1 MNIVS
6 DNSFLAGV
14 LVAFAVVAVV
24 LFVRS
29 LLKSRNGGDALIPV
43 DESPDVRKTV
53 RPRRK
58 RSIVKIIASVVFVG
72 YAANMAYMFFSSS
85 AQPKENDY
93 SPLVTDE
100 YAVTDSGDEQ
110 PTPSY
115 ARSEKP
121 GKPYDYDKR
130 VGKIKREARKSF
142 EEHRRK
148 AETETETYARGGAES
163 AAEEKVYTVVD
174 KMPSFPGGE
183 EAMLEYI
190 AAHLKYPAASL
201 EQGVQGVAMLRFVVK
216 PDGGVGKVQVLK
228 SLDPDCDREAE
239 RVVRSLPKFTP
250 GVQDGRAVAVW
261 YTLPVRFQAY

>member
-1 MNIVS
+1 MKIFP

-14 LVAFAVVAVV
+14 LVALAVVAVV

-29 LLKSRNGGDALIPV
+29 LLKSHNGGEVLVPV
-43 DESPDVRKTV
+43 GESPAKRKTV

-58 RSIVKIIASVVFVG
+58 RSMAKIIASGIFVG
-72 YAANMAYMFFSSS
+72 CAACMAYMFFSSP

-93 SPLVTDE
+93 SSLVTDE
-100 YAVTDSGDEQ
+100 YAATDSGDAQ
-110 PTPSY
+110 PKTSY
-115 ARSEKP
+115 NRSEKS

-130 VGKIKREARKSF
+130 MEKIKREARKSF

-148 AETETETYARGGAES
+148 ADVKTETYACGGAES

-183 EAMLEYI
+183 EAMLQYI
-190 AAHLKYPAASL
+190 AAHLKFPAASL
-201 EQGVQGVAMLRFVVK
+201 EQGVQGLVMLRFVVEA
-216 PDGGVGKVQVLK
+216 DGSVGKVQVLK
-228 SLDPDCDREAE
+228 KLDPNCDREAE

-250 GVQDGRAVAVW
+250 GTQDGRAVAVW
-261 YTLPVRFQAY
+261 YTVPIKFQAD